1 SKYAIHQVITN
12 SDSFDQTAQN
22 IVIDG
27 QNIGLTFDGIG
38 ALSAGGSSRLL
49 YDYPE
54 KERNQLLDYLF
65 KPGYGAA
72 LHLLKV
78 EIGSDTNS
86 TSGSEP
92 GHERKKGEV
101 VYDLG
106 YEWWLMKEAKKR
118 NPDIKL
124 AALAWGAPAW
134 ARSPED
140 GGFYS
145 QESIEFYLT
154 WLDCA
159 EQHGLQIDYLGGWN
173 ERGLNEN
180 WYIGLKKALKE

>member
-1 SKYAIHQVITN
+1 
-12 SDSFDQTAQN
+12 
-22 IVIDG
+22 
-27 QNIGLTFDGIG
+27 
-38 ALSAGGSSRLL
+38 
-49 YDYPE
+49 
-54 KERNQLLDYLF
+54 
-65 KPGYGAA
+65 
-72 LHLLKV
+72 
-78 EIGSDTNS
+78 IGSDTNS

-180 WYIGLKKALKE
+180 WYIGLKKALKERYPNIKIVADDSFHWDQANYLASNPKFKEAVDIV